1 MLRLDLEVVGLPEL
15 GAEAVEILI
24 GDFDHSPTGLA
35 DEVVVGLLSKVV
47 HGGAVPEVD
56 VIDRAKAPEVVEDA
70 VHGRFVHVRLAGL
83 DRSEELFG
91 GRVVGVFDE
100 GFNDGPPGAG
110 HPASAGSQLVQDR
123 FNLIR

>member
-15 GAEAVEILI
+15 RAEAFEISI

-47 HGGAVPEVD
+47 HGGAVSEVD
-56 VIDRAKAPEVVEDA
+56 VIDSAKAPEVVEDA
-70 VHGRFVHVRLAGL
+70 VHGRFVHVRLASL

-91 GRVVGVFDE
+91 GRVVGVLDE
-100 GFNDGPPGAG
+100 GFNDGPAGAG
-110 HPASAGSQLVQDR
+110 DPTSAGSQLVQDR
-123 FNLIR
+123 FDLIR